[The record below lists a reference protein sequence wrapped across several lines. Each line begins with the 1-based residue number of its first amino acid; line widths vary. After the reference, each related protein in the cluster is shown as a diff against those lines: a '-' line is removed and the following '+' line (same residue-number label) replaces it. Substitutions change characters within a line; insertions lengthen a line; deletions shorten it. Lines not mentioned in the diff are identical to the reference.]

1 MLCTPPAILSSVTVG
16 CRLEA
21 GAKRARLADCIPN
34 RHGDKRTAV
43 FGFGLPNHRPDICV
57 CSVSDF
63 SLGCAGDSCGL
74 HNLEH
79 PHLDKPGKIRVALNT
94 VR

>member
-21 GAKRARLADCIPN
+21 GAKRARLADCIPD
-34 RHGDKRTAV
+34 RHRDERTAV
-43 FGFGLPNHRPDICV
+43 FGFGLPNSRPDICD
-57 CSVSDF
+57 CSDSCF
-63 SLGCAGDSCGL
+63 SLGCARDSCGL
-74 HNLEH
+74 RGLEH
-79 PHLDKPGKIRVALNT
+79 PHMDKIGAIKMVLWA